1 MKMQEVNGEAK
12 CSTCDHKEV
21 CKKRKE
27 HESDFDSLLKVIH
40 SAMVAADMDADVEIY
55 VKANCD
61 FYDGVDR
68 Y

>member
-1 MKMQEVNGEAK
+1 MDYYV
-12 CSTCDHKEV
+12 H
-21 CKKRKE
+21 
-27 HESDFDSLLKVIH
+27 F
-40 SAMVAADMDADVEIY
+40 AADMDADVEIY